1 MAGGIEKKGNFYERI
16 KFWELIHMKTDFR
29 QKIFSYRS
37 YTPIPFL
44 IVMILFAKPTVWSL
58 VVGFLIALIGEVIRF
73 WGVGYAG
80 GETRTT
86 GPVGGSKLVTN
97 GPYAYVRNPL
107 YLGNMFIYFGFGL
120 MSMALF
126 PYFQIVGLVYFFVQY
141 YLIVT
146 LEEEYLSKAF
156 GEEYE
161 RYFKNVPRFI
171 PRLRR
176 YEFASNFKFNF
187 KEVLTSECRT
197 LQAFF
202 AVTILNLVI
211 FLLKNNGLI

>member
-1 MAGGIEKKGNFYERI
+1 VSG
-16 KFWELIHMKTDFR
+16 DFR

-44 IVMILFAKPTVWSL
+44 IVMLIFAEPTLWSL
-58 VVGFLIALIGEVIRF
+58 LIGFLIALVGELIRF

-107 YLGNMFIYFGFGL
+107 YLGNMLMYLGFGV

-126 PYFQIVGLVYFFVQY
+126 PYFQIIGLIYFFVQY

-146 LEEEYLSKAF
+146 LEEDYLSRAF
-156 GEEYE
+156 PDEYAL
-161 RYFKNVPRFI
+161 YIKHVPRFI
-171 PRLRR
+171 PRLKR
-176 YEFASNFKFNF
+176 YEFASNFKFDI
-187 KEVLTSECRT
+187 KEALKSERRT

-202 AVTILNLVI
+202 LVVALNILI
-211 FLLKNNGLI
+211 FIFKTS

>member
-1 MAGGIEKKGNFYERI
+1 VSG
-16 KFWELIHMKTDFR
+16 DFR

-44 IVMILFAKPTVWSL
+44 IVMLIFAKPTLWSL
-58 VVGFLIALIGEVIRF
+58 LIGFLIALVGELIRF

-107 YLGNMFIYFGFGL
+107 YLGNMLMYLGFGV

-126 PYFQIVGLVYFFVQY
+126 PYFQIIGLIYFFVQY

-146 LEEEYLSKAF
+146 LEEDYLSRAF
-156 GEEYE
+156 PDVYAL
-161 RYFKNVPRFI
+161 YIKHVPRFI
-171 PRLRR
+171 PRLKR
-176 YEFASNFKFNF
+176 YEFASNFKFDI
-187 KEVLTSECRT
+187 KEALRSEKRT
-197 LQAFF
+197 LQAFLLVV
-202 AVTILNLVI
+202 ALNILI
-211 FLLKNNGLI
+211 FIFQNKLKFIFV

>member
-1 MAGGIEKKGNFYERI
+1 M
-16 KFWELIHMKTDFR
+16 TDLR

-44 IVMILFAKPTVWSL
+44 IVMILFAKPSLWSL
-58 VVGFLIALIGEVIRF
+58 AIGFIIALIGELIRI

-107 YLGNMFIYFGFGL
+107 YIGNMLIYLGFGI

-126 PYFQIVGLVYFFVQY
+126 PYFQILGLIYFFVQY

-146 LEEEYLSKAF
+146 LEEEYLSGRF
-156 GEEYE
+156 GDEYKL
-161 RYFKNVPRFI
+161 YFENVRRFI

-176 YEFASNFKFNF
+176 YKFASNFKFDI
-187 KEVLTSECRT
+187 KEALRSEKRT

-202 AVTILNLVI
+202 GVTLLNILI
-211 FLLKNNGLI
+211 FFFRNKF

>member
-1 MAGGIEKKGNFYERI
+1 VSG
-16 KFWELIHMKTDFR
+16 DFR

-44 IVMILFAKPTVWSL
+44 IVMLIFAKPTLWSL
-58 VVGFLIALIGEVIRF
+58 LIGFLIALVGELIRF

-107 YLGNMFIYFGFGL
+107 YLGNMLMYLGFGV

-126 PYFQIVGLVYFFVQY
+126 PYFQIIGLIYFFVQY

-146 LEEEYLSKAF
+146 LEEDYLSRAF
-156 GEEYE
+156 PDEYAL
-161 RYFKNVPRFI
+161 YIKHVPRFI
-171 PRLRR
+171 PRLKR
-176 YEFASNFKFNF
+176 YEFASNFKFDI
-187 KEVLTSECRT
+187 KEALRSEKRT
-197 LQAFF
+197 LQAFLLVV
-202 AVTILNLVI
+202 ALNILI
-211 FLLKNNGLI
+211 FIFKTS

>member
-1 MAGGIEKKGNFYERI
+1 MNS
-16 KFWELIHMKTDFR
+16 DFR

-37 YTPIPFL
+37 YTPIPFF
-44 IVMILFAKPTVWSL
+44 IVMLIFAKPTLLSL
-58 VVGFLIALIGEVIRF
+58 VVGFIIASVGELIRI

-80 GETRTT
+80 SETRTT

-107 YLGNMFIYFGFGL
+107 YIGNLIIYLGFGI

-126 PYFQIVGLVYFFVQY
+126 PYLQIVALIYFYIQY

-146 LEEEYLSKAF
+146 LEEEYLSKTFA
-156 GEEYE
+156 GEYE
-161 RYFKNVPRFI
+161 RYFNSVPRFI
-171 PRLRR
+171 PRLKR
-176 YEFASNFKFNF
+176 YEFAGDLKFNF
-187 KEVLTSECRT
+187 VEALKSERRT

-202 AVTILNLVI
+202 SVTILNVLI
-211 FLLKNNGLI
+211 FIFKNNSSTP

>member
-1 MAGGIEKKGNFYERI
+1 VSG
-16 KFWELIHMKTDFR
+16 DFR

-44 IVMILFAKPTVWSL
+44 IVMLIFAKPTLWSL
-58 VVGFLIALIGEVIRF
+58 LIGFLIALVGELIRF

-107 YLGNMFIYFGFGL
+107 YLGNMLMYLGFGV

-126 PYFQIVGLVYFFVQY
+126 PYFQIIGLIYFFVQY

-146 LEEEYLSKAF
+146 LEEDYLSRAF
-156 GEEYE
+156 PDEYAL
-161 RYFKNVPRFI
+161 YIKHVPRFI
-171 PRLRR
+171 PRLKR
-176 YEFASNFKFNF
+176 YEYASNFKFDI
-187 KEVLTSECRT
+187 KEALRSEKRT
-197 LQAFF
+197 LQAFLLVV
-202 AVTILNLVI
+202 ALNILI
-211 FLLKNNGLI
+211 FIFKTS